1 MVGAHPSV
9 RDIQAIAALYEQ
21 VDNFLETLR
30 DTGETAGEDA
40 ERDSVAH
47 KQRINDQA
55 YFVLA
60 WGQLEAE
67 IEEACR
73 DAIRH
78 AQRHGD
84 WRHRRAW
91 TLYNPDDPRLSGL
104 SFQSRLTLVVEK
116 DSDEW
121 KRTMQHYNVRNQIAH
136 GTLVSERIDVSSV
149 IQDFLRIQSSLAR
162 D

>member
-1 MVGAHPSV
+1 MK
-9 RDIQAIAALYEQ
+9 DIQAIAALYEQ
-21 VDNFLETLR
+21 ADNYLETLC
-30 DTGETAGEDA
+30 DTEETAGGDA
-40 ERDSVAH
+40 ERDRVTH

-78 AQRHGD
+78 GLRHGD

-104 SFQSRLTLVVEK
+104 SFQSRLTLVVDK

-121 KRTMQHYNVRNQIAH
+121 KKTLQHYNVRNHIAH
-136 GTLVSERIDVSSV
+136 GNLVPERIDVSSV
-149 IQDFLRIQSSLAR
+149 VQDFLRIQSSLAR

>member
-1 MVGAHPSV
+1 MK
-9 RDIQAIAALYEQ
+9 DIQAIAALYEQ
-21 VDNFLETLR
+21 VDNYLETLR
-30 DTGETAGEDA
+30 DTEETAGGDA
-40 ERDSVAH
+40 ERDRVTH

-78 AQRHGD
+78 AQRHSD
-84 WRHRRAW
+84 WRHRAW

-116 DSDEW
+116 DSYEW
-121 KRTMQHYNVRNQIAH
+121 KGPCSITTSETRLRTAISFPNASPSL
-136 GTLVSERIDVSSV
+136 TSFRIFSAFSHRWRGVD
-149 IQDFLRIQSSLAR
+149 RP
-162 D
+162 